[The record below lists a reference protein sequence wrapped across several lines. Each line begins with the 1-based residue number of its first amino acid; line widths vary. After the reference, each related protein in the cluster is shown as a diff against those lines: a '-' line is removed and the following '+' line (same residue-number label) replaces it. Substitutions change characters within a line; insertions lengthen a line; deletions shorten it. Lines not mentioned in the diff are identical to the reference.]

1 MAIWMVAR
9 NAPQM
14 DRRVEDTLTRRG
26 VVSYFPRFKS
36 RETGRRGPYGN
47 RPDFQIKPLFPT
59 YFFAITDEWYSLKN
73 ITGVIGVIVN
83 GDGYPARS
91 AKLDASIALLQT
103 MTDEYDLINL
113 PPPLPKQAK
122 FKDGDRVRALAGLF
136 RDGTGICSSTSPEGR
151 VRVLFDMLGADV
163 GVVLDES
170 DLASA
175 GAAR

>member
-1 MAIWMVAR
+1 
-9 NAPQM
+9 M
-14 DRRVEDTLTRRG
+14 DKRVEDTLTRRDI
-26 VVSYFPRFKS
+26 VSYFPRYRS
-36 RETGRRGPYGN
+36 REPGRRGPYGN

-59 YFFAITDEWYSLKN
+59 YFFVITPEWHSLRD
-73 ITGVIGVIVN
+73 ITGVIGVVVG

-91 AKLDASIALLQT
+91 DRLDASIAVLKVT
-103 MTDEYDLINL
+103 SDEYDLVTL
-113 PPPLPKQAK
+113 PPPIQRQAK
-122 FKDGDRVRALAGLF
+122 FKQGDRVRALAGLF

-175 GAAR
+175 GAAS